1 MEREEADF
9 EDFAMNFTLRTFG
22 YVRAIAIVL
31 SLTLALFVRIGL
43 IKTVAW

>member
-1 MEREEADF
+1 MSSKRIHLSLDAW
-9 EDFAMNFTLRTFG
+9 
-22 YVRAIAIVL
+22 AIVL